1 MCIIYIMITVYNN
14 ISVTYLKKQKQTRCN
29 VCTYKQIIFYII
41 SVFASPL
48 LLPYYL
54 LLLLLLLFFPPA
66 QEHNNR
72 GTALEKKTDD
82 RVTNRV
88 QILQP
93 FFFCGT

>member
-48 LLPYYL
+48 LPYYFL
-54 LLLLLLLFFPPA
+54 LLLCCCFFLRHRSTTTEA
-66 QEHNNR
+66 
-72 GTALEKKTDD
+72 ALEKKTDD
-82 RVTNRV
+82 KVTNRV
-88 QILQP
+88 QILQRRLSL
-93 FFFCGT
+93 F

>member
-48 LLPYYL
+48 LPY
-54 LLLLLLLFFPPA
+54 LFFVVVCVVVFSSGK
-66 QEHNNR
+66 EHNNR
-72 GTALEKKTDD
+72 GS
-82 RVTNRV
+82 
-88 QILQP
+88 P
-93 FFFCGT
+93 